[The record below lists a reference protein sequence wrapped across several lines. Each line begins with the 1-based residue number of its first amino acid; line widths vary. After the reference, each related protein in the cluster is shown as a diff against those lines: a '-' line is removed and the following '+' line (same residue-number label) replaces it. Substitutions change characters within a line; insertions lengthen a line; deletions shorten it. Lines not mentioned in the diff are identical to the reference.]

1 MVHAT
6 SGRCCPRDG
15 ARSLRGA
22 CRVYW
27 GTLAPGGLLR
37 GSLRLLRGVTAMPP
51 YVSYLMVMI
60 LSRVEHASILF
71 LLQRVSPIVHLGGG
85 STCHSAWAHFQRFL
99 RARMLEAMSSDG
111 EDR

>member
-1 MVHAT
+1 M
-6 SGRCCPRDG
+6 GRVGCTG
-15 ARSLRGA
+15 A
-22 CRVYW
+22 
-27 GTLAPGGLLR
+27 PLLLEASCVALCAFYG
-37 GSLRLLRGVTAMPP
+37 GSLLCP

-85 STCHSAWAHFQRFL
+85 STCRSAWAHFQKFL

>member
-1 MVHAT
+1 M
-6 SGRCCPRDG
+6 SGVLGHPCSWRPP
-15 ARSLRGA
+15 AWLS
-22 CRVYW
+22 
-27 GTLAPGGLLR
+27 APSTGCHCY
-37 GSLRLLRGVTAMPP
+37 AP

-85 STCHSAWAHFQRFL
+85 STCHSAWGHFQKFL